1 MPLYLKSWDWRF
13 IWCYATW
20 LACWSPGTSP
30 TNQLKEKITV
40 DSSVFVSS
48 DWLLIHHWL
57 SRSSHLTGLEWLHCS
72 WQFDIG
78 SILCLFMFCRPREK
92 EVAVGELDWGGDP
105 STTRWTPSC
114 IWWPCIVGP
123 CVRIF
128 SFNEVTTESG
138 SLLDIDDAVRFK
150 AVMCEWISFWR
161 IYIITYSTFEK

>member
-20 LACWSPGTSP
+20 LACWSLGPSP
-30 TNQLKEKITV
+30 TDQLKEKITV

-57 SRSSHLTGLEWLHCS
+57 SRSFPPRRSWMTSLQLTSGH
-72 WQFDIG
+72 
-78 SILCLFMFCRPREK
+78 LCLFMFCRSREK

-105 STTRWTPSC
+105 FTTRWTPSC

-138 SLLDIDDAVRFK
+138 SLLDISDAVRFK
-150 AVMCEWISFWR
+150 AVMRDWISFWR